1 MTESDTE
8 HSKFFITLNSLSL
21 TTLQY
26 GFYLLQIDIWEKEAE
41 MEVKA
46 AVLGTFS
53 RERRALP
60 LAPSARP
67 GWRARVFFPH

>member
-1 MTESDTE
+1 MAESDTE

-21 TTLQY
+21 TNSQY

-46 AVLGTFS
+46 TVMGTLS
-53 RERRALP
+53 RESRALP

-67 GWRARVFFPH
+67 GWRAGVLFPQ